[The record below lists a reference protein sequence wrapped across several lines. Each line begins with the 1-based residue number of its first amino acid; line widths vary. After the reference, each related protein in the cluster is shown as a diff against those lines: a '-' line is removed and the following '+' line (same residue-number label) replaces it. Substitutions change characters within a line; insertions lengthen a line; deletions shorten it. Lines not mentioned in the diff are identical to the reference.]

1 MDAKIKDMLSFMD
14 ASPTAFHTVKN
25 IEDRLDRAGFT
36 WLSEDKKWNIEAGG
50 KYYVKRNGTSLIAF
64 EVGAVGSPFM
74 ICATHSDF
82 PLFKVKEERGGV
94 YARLATEKYGGM
106 IIYSWF
112 DRPLSI
118 AGRVILRE
126 GDTLTERL
134 VNIERDLLVIPSVAI
149 HQMRGVNDGFSP
161 NVAVDTLPL
170 FSLSQGKT
178 LLSFLSA
185 ELSVAESAIISH
197 DLFVYPR
204 EKGTLVGVDSEL
216 ILSPRIDNLECVYL
230 SLEAFLKSEKSSLT
244 KVYAVFDNEEVGSES
259 KQGAG
264 SKFLSDTLERISPDR
279 ESYFASLAGGFM
291 VSADNAHAKHP
302 AHPELSDPIE
312 APLLSGGVVIKH
324 NANQRYATDAV
335 SAAIFEKICI
345 DGGVKVQHYS
355 NRADMPGGS
364 TLGTISNTKVPIS
377 TVDIG
382 LPQLAMHSA
391 VETAAVADA
400 KEMKNALTRFYS
412 TSIEKQGEKIIVK

>member
-1 MDAKIKDMLSFMD
+1 MNDMIKDMLGFID

-25 IEDRLDRAGFT
+25 IENILLSAGFT
-36 WLSEDKKWNIEAGG
+36 ELCENEKWETKEGG
-50 KYYVKRNGTSLIAF
+50 RYFVIRNSSSIIAF
-64 EVGAVGSPFM
+64 EMGKVSAPFM
-74 ICATHSDF
+74 ICAAHSDF
-82 PLFKVKEERGGV
+82 PLFKLKEERGGV

-112 DRPLSI
+112 DRPLSV
-118 AGRVILRE
+118 AGRVIIRD
-126 GDTLTERL
+126 GDALCERII
-134 VNIERDLLVIPSVAI
+134 NIDRDLLVIPSVAI
-149 HQMRGVNDGFSP
+149 HQMRNVNEGFSP

-170 FSLSQGKT
+170 FSLDKDKT
-178 LLSFLSA
+178 LLNFLSY
-185 ELSVAESAIISH
+185 ELSVEESAIISH

-204 EKGTLVGVDSEL
+204 EKGTVVGADSEL

-264 SKFLSDTLERISPDR
+264 STFLSDTLERISPDR

-302 AHPELSDPIE
+302 AHPELSDPTE
-312 APLLSGGVVIKH
+312 APLLAGGVVIKH
-324 NANQRYATDAV
+324 NANQRYATDAI

-345 DGGVKVQHYS
+345 DAGVKVQHYS

-364 TLGTISNTKVPIS
+364 TLGNISNTKAPIS

-382 LPQLAMHSA
+382 LAQLAMHSA
-391 VETAAVADA
+391 VETAAVSDTY
-400 KEMKNALTRFYS
+400 EMKTALVAFYS
-412 TSIEKQGEKIIVK
+412 SKIEKQGEKIIVK

>member
-1 MDAKIKDMLSFMD
+1 MNATIKDMLSFID
-14 ASPTAFHTVKN
+14 LSPTAFHTVKN
-25 IEDRLDRAGFT
+25 IESVLCENGFSS
-36 WLSEDKKWNIEAGG
+36 LSECEKWKIEKGG
-50 KYYVKRNGTSLIAF
+50 KYYVKRNSSSIIAF
-64 EVGAVGSPFM
+64 EIGELGAPFM

-106 IIYSWF
+106 IVYSWF

-134 VNIERDLLVIPSVAI
+134 VNIDRDLLVIPSVAI
-149 HQMRGVNDGFSP
+149 HQMRNVNEGFSP
-161 NVAVDTLPL
+161 NPAVDTLPL
-170 FSLSQGKT
+170 FSLTQGKT
-178 LLSFLSA
+178 LKSFIAA
-185 ELSVAESAIISH
+185 ELSVDEDAIISH

-204 EKGTLVGVDSEL
+204 AKGTLIGADSEL

-230 SLEAFLKSEKSSLT
+230 SLAAFLSSDKNSAT

-264 SKFLSDTLERISPDR
+264 STFLADTLERISPDR
-279 ESYFASLAGGFM
+279 ESYFASLSGGFM

-302 AHPELSDPIE
+302 AHPELSDPTE
-312 APLLSGGVVIKH
+312 APILSGGVVIKH
-324 NANQRYATDAV
+324 NANQRYATEAV
-335 SAAIFEKICI
+335 SSAIFEKICT
-345 DGGVKVQHYS
+345 DAGVKVQHYS

-364 TLGTISNTKVPIS
+364 TLGTISNTKAPIS

-391 VETAAVADA
+391 VETAAVSDA
-400 KEMKNALTRFYS
+400 EEMRSALTRFYS
-412 TSIEKQGEKIIVK
+412 SKIEKQGEKIIVK